1 MMLTNYRQFAF
12 IGAVSLLMLAA
23 LFTSTSRP
31 IVAAE
36 ELPKQLSDSA
46 FWTLATE
53 FSEPGGYFR
62 SDNFVSNEDNFQFV
76 IPELKTTTKSAGV
89 YLGVGP
95 DQNFTYI
102 VALQPK
108 IAFIFDIRRQNMMQ
122 HLMYKALIEL
132 SADRVEFISKLFS
145 RRRPQTLKAS
155 ATPQELFAAYADA
168 VADPKLFDANWQAIL
183 ERLKKHHGFTLSAT
197 DEQSMHT
204 VYRAFFDAGPQI
216 TYSFSRFGGGR
227 GRMPSYEELMMTD
240 DGEGVN
246 RTYMGNEQNF
256 HALKTMQANNLIVPL
271 VGDFAGE
278 KAIRAVARY
287 LKQHQAMVTAF
298 YLSNVE
304 QYLFQDPDNWKR
316 FYTNVGELPLDS
328 RSTFIRSYF
337 SGNGMGYFNG
347 GYSFMRSQNL
357 LCSMEETLKA
367 FRAGK
372 ISSYADVIR
381 MSFK

>member
-1 MMLTNYRQFAF
+1 MMLTKYRHFAVISAITLF
-12 IGAVSLLMLAA
+12 ILAG
-23 LFTSTSRP
+23 LFTSTTRP

-36 ELPKQLSDSA
+36 ELPNRLSDAA
-46 FWTLATE
+46 FWKLATE

-62 SDNFVSNEDNFQFV
+62 SDNFVSNEENFQFV
-76 IPELKTTTKSAGV
+76 IPELKTGTRPGGV

-102 VALQPK
+102 VALQPR

-132 SADRVEFISKLFS
+132 SASRVDFVSKLFS
-145 RRRPQTLKAS
+145 RRRPEALKAS
-155 ATPQELFAAYADA
+155 ATPQELFAAYDDA
-168 VADPKLFDANWQAIL
+168 VADPKLFDANWQAVL
-183 ERLKKHHGFTLSAT
+183 ERLKKHHGFSLSDA
-197 DEQSMHT
+197 DEQSIRT
-204 VYRAFFDAGPQI
+204 VYKAFFDAGPQI
-216 TYSFSRFGGGR
+216 TYSFSSFGGGR
-227 GRMPSYEELMMTD
+227 GRMPTYEDLMMTE

-246 RTYMGNEQNF
+246 RTYLSNEENF
-256 HALKTMQANNLIVPL
+256 QALKALQANNLIVPL

-278 KAIRAVARY
+278 KAIRTVGRY
-287 LKQHQAMVTAF
+287 LKQHEATVTAF

-328 RSTFIRSYF
+328 SSMFIRSYF

-357 LCSMEETLKA
+357 LCSMVETLKA

-372 ISSYADVIR
+372 VSSYADVIQ
-381 MSFK
+381 MSLK